1 MMGGMARAKAV
12 GLALMA
18 AAAILVG
25 TAPTASADDS
35 GSGLLWPDPTE
46 PYYWNANENAEGTG
60 PAPLPTDD
68 LYWKEG
74 QDAGGTGNAPQP
86 NQPEYTNEGE
96 NAGAY

>member
-1 MMGGMARAKAV
+1 MALVLSTAV
-12 GLALMA
+12 AVSVSTPPA
-18 AAAILVG
+18 
-25 TAPTASADDS
+25 ASAD
-35 GSGLLWPDPTE
+35 LVWPDPTD

-86 NQPEYTNEGE
+86 DQPEYTNLGE